1 MYIAIG
7 EEEYHVITNLSF
19 APSADLAGTSIP
31 IDEFQADIHTDDD
44 YSEWRAAAL
53 YDDNDTLFA
62 GGYQIIYAEKQDIG
76 IVRIRAR
83 SDVALLDR
91 FTLPAVYYNG
101 ADIEEVLDETIV
113 NADDTIPGLYAPWPY
128 TLDNSLKNK
137 TITGFCPEQT
147 ARDRLLW
154 IVFVI
159 GGYIKTSFNS
169 HIHILPIDTTATMVP
184 KGDTYWKP
192 TVSYKDA
199 VTAIKVKSYS
209 FTRGEP
215 SSTDKWVTDGT
226 YDYIVT
232 EQENTLSNPD
242 TPTGTLVNVK
252 EINGVYLVNS
262 SNVSGILTF
271 LAQWYFNRQE
281 VNADIINNAAYAPGD
296 KIQLH
301 VDDETM
307 VSGFIDRETFAFG
320 QQAKA
325 TIHLAASEDVETA
338 NLTIFY
344 KYGDMQLDRKEYL
357 MPVGYSYCITN
368 PYIDFAMNG
377 HWYVFYPEA
386 EAATGT
392 ITSGTNESTQT
403 YDVALDLHEG
413 ILHVISVDSVT
424 DNDGIEVIT

>member
-1 MYIAIG
+1 MYISIG

-53 YDDNDTLFA
+53 YDDNDNLWA

-101 ADIEEVLDETIV
+101 ATAKAVLDETIV
-113 NADDTIPGLYAPWPY
+113 NASPTTPGLYAPWPY

-154 IVFVI
+154 ICFVI
-159 GGYIKTSFNS
+159 GGYVKTSFDTYIN
-169 HIHILPIDTTATMVP
+169 ILPIDTTATMIP
-184 KGDTYWKP
+184 KGDTYMKP
-192 TVSYKDA
+192 TVTYKDI

-215 SSTDKWVTDGT
+215 SNTDTWVTDGT

-232 EQENTLSNPD
+232 EQVNTLANPD
-242 TPTGTLVNVK
+242 APTGTLINEV

-262 SNVSGILTF
+262 SNVSAILTL
-271 LAQWYFNRQE
+271 LAQWYFNTQQVE
-281 VNADIINNAAYAPGD
+281 ADVINNASYAPGD
-296 KIQLH
+296 KVHLY

-320 QQAKA
+320 MQAKA
-325 TIHLAASEDVETA
+325 SIHLAAAEDIETA
-338 NLTIFY
+338 TLIITY
-344 KYGDMQLDRKEYL
+344 KYGDIQIDQKTYL
-357 MPVGYSYCITN
+357 LPVGYTYSITN
-368 PYIDFAMNG
+368 PYIDLVMNN
-377 HWYVFYPEA
+377 HRYVFYPEA
-386 EAATGT
+386 AAATGT
-392 ITSGTNESTQT
+392 ISSGTNTSTQT
-403 YDVALDLHEG
+403 YQVALDLYES
-413 ILHVISVDSVT
+413 ILHVISVDSAT
-424 DNDGIEVIT
+424 NDSGIVVIA